1 MPMASGMAMD
11 GDEGSGEVAWS
22 AGGCGEVAWSAG
34 GCGECRPKCQAMC
47 SAKTKIPAQD
57 SLPNQSTTVSRASPN
72 LLKGGYTVGGGEE
85 KKVCVKGWWA
95 SNPKTKKLSLHE
107 TTGPLPIVSCSDH
120 ICVRTESKIYY
131 IVQLKQCCLLG

>member
-11 GDEGSGEVAWS
+11 GDEGS
-22 AGGCGEVAWSAG
+22 GEVAWSAG

-72 LLKGGYTVGGGEE
+72 LLIKYDEYPFKCFTIIGIG
-85 KKVCVKGWWA
+85 
-95 SNPKTKKLSLHE
+95 
-107 TTGPLPIVSCSDH
+107 
-120 ICVRTESKIYY
+120 
-131 IVQLKQCCLLG
+131 